1 MCNALR
7 HCMLGNSRVTGCDI
21 VLYINAGIG
30 FSEPVM
36 MLNVTLRIMQAVC
49 LFTVALN
56 ILGQLLQHCVRF
68 TAVHVLT

>member
-1 MCNALR
+1 MCNALK

-21 VLYINAGIG
+21 VLYMYAGIG

-56 ILGQLLQHCVRF
+56 IL
-68 TAVHVLT
+68 